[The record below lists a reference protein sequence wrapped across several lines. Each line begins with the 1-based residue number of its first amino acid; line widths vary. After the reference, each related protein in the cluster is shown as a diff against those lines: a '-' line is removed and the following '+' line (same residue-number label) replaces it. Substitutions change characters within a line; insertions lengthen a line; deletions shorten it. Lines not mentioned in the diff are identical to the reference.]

1 MTGGERQ
8 VGVGEDGECRVHTNK
23 ELKAGGGEVSVG
35 ERMIDKNSLVKFN
48 TKWTK
53 YQVVS
58 LFL

>member
-53 YQVVS
+53 HR
-58 LFL
+58 L